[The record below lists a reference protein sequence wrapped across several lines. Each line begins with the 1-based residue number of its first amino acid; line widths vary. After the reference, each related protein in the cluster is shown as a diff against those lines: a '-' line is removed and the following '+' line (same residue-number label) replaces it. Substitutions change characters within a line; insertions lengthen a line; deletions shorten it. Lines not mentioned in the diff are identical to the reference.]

1 MTRWL
6 RMTAPCVC
14 LLAVCSMALAQSP
27 ERWDRYLDRYRGPYR
42 GQVIDADTKAP
53 PAGAVVVAAW
63 ARDRIYPFHSVNE
76 RYAVREVLVNL
87 DGQFVI
93 DARDIEEHAP
103 RRTLRPEFTI
113 FLPGYGSFPSFQKAP
128 TGFFGDVFEREGT
141 IVELPRLGTRKERLD
156 SLRAADPYNL
166 SEDPFKEI
174 PRHTESFN
182 QERTA
187 LGLEPYPASGRTR

>member
-1 MTRWL
+1 MMLWL
-6 RMTAPCVC
+6 RVTTSCLCVLVAC
-14 LLAVCSMALAQSP
+14 SVAVAQSP
-27 ERWDRYLDRYRGPYR
+27 EGWDRYLDRYRGPYR

-53 PAGAVVVAAW
+53 LAGAVVVAAW
-63 ARDRIYPFHSVNE
+63 SRDRIYPFHSVNE
-76 RYAVREVLVNL
+76 RYAVREVLANL
-87 DGQFVI
+87 DGRFVI

-103 RRTLRPEFTI
+103 RRTLRPEFTV

-128 TGFFGDVFEREGT
+128 TGFFGDLFEREGT
-141 IVELPRLGTRKERLD
+141 TVELPRLRARKERLD

-174 PRHTESFN
+174 PRYTELFN
-182 QERTA
+182 QERRA